1 MVVRRTRGE
10 EQLRLQPAYA
20 FILVSRNDLLL
31 QEQVR
36 RHRAKHGQEN
46 TIKGRLR
53 GRNLHHLPSKPFVA
67 NRA

>member
-1 MVVRRTRGE
+1 MAVRRTRDD
-10 EQLRLQPAYA
+10 EQLRLQPAYT

-31 QEQVR
+31 QVEVR
-36 RHRAKHGQEN
+36 RNRAKHGQEN

-53 GRNLHHLPSKPFVA
+53 GRNLHHLPSKPYVA